1 MTAGHGLLA
10 DRGGVL
16 EVLAAELPVAQQA
29 VAAPVEEELGLVK
42 VTALAGGAVELDE
55 RHLNLRVTAD
65 GDLAVRPE
73 GLADVVGVAQGD
85 AHDDVVAE
93 AGTQAGDGC
102 LNEVAR
108 AVQLV
113 PHGEVGVAVLDPRLV
128 IAGVEVP
135 VLVLDGLDQ
144 GAQALDLCLQSSVPG
159 AADLPGHGLDELV
172 DV

>member
-1 MTAGHGLLA
+1 M
-10 DRGGVL
+10 
-16 EVLAAELPVAQQA
+16 
-29 VAAPVEEELGLVK
+29 
-42 VTALAGGAVELDE
+42 
-55 RHLNLRVTAD
+55 
-65 GDLAVRPE
+65 
-73 GLADVVGVAQGD
+73 
-85 AHDDVVAE
+85 
-93 AGTQAGDGC
+93 
-102 LNEVAR
+102 AR